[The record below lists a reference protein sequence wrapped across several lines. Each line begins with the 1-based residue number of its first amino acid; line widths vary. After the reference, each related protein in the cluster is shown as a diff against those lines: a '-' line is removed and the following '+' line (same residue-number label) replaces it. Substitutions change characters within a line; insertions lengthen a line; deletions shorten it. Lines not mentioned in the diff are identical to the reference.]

1 MPSRSPEFRISA
13 GNILILR
20 GNIEI
25 LPIERTTVSYE
36 LLSQLVG
43 DYLVTSCHGVDIS
56 AALSMMPSTTSK
68 PSLDL
73 SLAARMVLLRRN

>member
-1 MPSRSPEFRISA
+1 MSA

-36 LLSQLVG
+36 LLSQLVA

-68 PSLDL
+68 PQFYCFH
-73 SLAARMVLLRRN
+73 MVLLRRN